1 MVGPYVARGSVDLA
15 ALRSCIN
22 VSASDW
28 SVFRSGPSWISAQ
41 MRPHYRTASNGTRVR
56 MRRERPVLHL
66 VSSSRRP
73 RQGNGTRSSLSPDQ
87 CSSFVRAMKPFLR
100 AGRVFR
106 GIARRAVKAGRR
118 AKFSTTSTFPGHA
131 LRAPSTV
138 PRSSRLGRHR
148 ARPDTFEVTPLC

>member
-56 MRRERPVLHL
+56 MRRE
-66 VSSSRRP
+66 
-73 RQGNGTRSSLSPDQ
+73 
-87 CSSFVRAMKPFLR
+87 
-100 AGRVFR
+100 
-106 GIARRAVKAGRR
+106 
-118 AKFSTTSTFPGHA
+118 
-131 LRAPSTV
+131 
-138 PRSSRLGRHR
+138 
-148 ARPDTFEVTPLC
+148 VTPLVENRPGDAGELVGERDRHHVVVQPLLGGGEPCFDLAA